1 MIQNDDDIEKFP
13 HLRKLEKENVLF
25 CSEWWYRY
33 ALFSSYSYSLWC
45 YILYDHCCCQ
55 ITSEQGSD
63 IAGNKRKRKKKE
75 SLENSAWH
83 VFSTI
88 FTRWCVKFPFKKKFW
103 WKNFKRHTACC
114 KNYPRFLCSSF
125 LARTNN
131 ISPSRTHHQLKHTFW
146 KTLWLVS
153 LKITEYVCRRRV
165 SSIRLSFPQSSI
177 KFFLPSKN

>member
-1 MIQNDDDIEKFP
+1 MPYFPPIVIPFDVTYCMITAAAKSQVSKVRT
-13 HLRKLEKENVLF
+13 LRATKEKE
-25 CSEWWYRY
+25 
-33 ALFSSYSYSLWC
+33 
-45 YILYDHCCCQ
+45 
-55 ITSEQGSD
+55 
-63 IAGNKRKRKKKE
+63 KKE

-88 FTRWCVKFPFKKKFW
+88 FTRWCVKFPFKNFW

-165 SSIRLSFPQSSI
+165 SSIRLSFSQSSI